1 MAARGIVGVE
11 VSSDMVDAF
20 GILLG
25 RAGLRAGSSS
35 DGALVV
41 GGMENWRGRSCESR
55 SATRVQF
62 KRRQLPAGVPRSIN
76 ANVANLSDWGLAS
89 FLLVRTFVTRLFFHP
104 IVLIIGHDGEYS
116 GD

>member
-11 VSSDMVDAF
+11 VSSDMVDTF
-20 GILLG
+20 GILVG
-25 RAGLRAGSSS
+25 RAGRRAGSSS

-76 ANVANLSDWGLAS
+76 ANVANLSGWSLVS
-89 FLLVRTFVTRLFFHP
+89 FLLV
-104 IVLIIGHDGEYS
+104 
-116 GD
+116 